1 LNEQKEFNV
10 IKLEK
15 FKKPDYDRLIRW
27 IDSEELMV
35 IFSAQ
40 AFSFP
45 ITHQQIE
52 KYIKSSD
59 RIAYKVIDTTNNEI
73 IGHAEFKKVDYINKS
88 ARICRVLVGDK
99 KNRNKGYGSLIIKEL
114 VRVGLEEL
122 QLHRIDLGVY
132 DFNKQAIKCYQ
143 KCGFEIEGLL
153 KDNIKFN
160 DIYWSTYNMSI
171 LNKK

>member
-1 LNEQKEFNV
+1 M
-10 IKLEK
+10 IKLENFIK
-15 FKKPDYDRLIRW
+15 SDYNRLINW
-27 IDSEELMV
+27 IDSEELMM

-45 ITHQQIE
+45 ITHKQIE
-52 KYIKSSD
+52 KYIKSPN

-73 IGHAEFKKVDYINKS
+73 IGHAELKNVDYKNKS

-99 KNRNKGYGSLIIKEL
+99 ENRNKGYGSLIIKEL
-114 VRVGLEEL
+114 VRVGFKEL

-171 LNKK
+171 INKKL

>member
-1 LNEQKEFNV
+1 M

-15 FKKPDYDRLIRW
+15 FEKLDYDRLINW

-52 KYIKSSD
+52 KYIKNSD
-59 RIAYKVIDTTNNEI
+59 RIPYKVVDIKNDI
-73 IGHAEFKKVDYINKS
+73 VIGHAEFKKVDFINKS

-99 KNRNKGYGSLIIKEL
+99 AYRNKGYGTLIIKEL
-114 VRVGLEEL
+114 VKIGFEKLK
-122 QLHRIDLGVY
+122 LHRIDLGVY

-171 LNKK
+171 LNKKL